1 MVRFPWG
8 FRLYIFDLHI
18 RICTTHTHSNTHK
31 HAHTHTH
38 LYNNNN
44 NNIYRIM
51 RRSVRAV
58 PECTQIMSGRAK
70 KAAPRANRSS
80 WQAGTAWQVT
90 WPFRRGGCPSPSCP
104 FHPPFLFSSGSRGV
118 HQTSGVRPCTRPPQ
132 PPRDIQ
138 YNMLLIY

>member
-8 FRLYIFDLHI
+8 FRLYIRFAYSYLYDAH
-18 RICTTHTHSNTHK
+18 THTHTNTHIRTHK

-38 LYNNNN
+38 LYN

-104 FHPPFLFSSGSRGV
+104 FHPLFIPFLGV

-138 YNMLLIY
+138 YNVLLIY